1 MTASAAQDNMLKYLI
16 PKRTDH
22 ELVRLGPRED
32 GGYVVPRFA
41 LDRCS
46 CLFSYG
52 IGAEY
57 RAELEFI
64 EHYQKPIYSF
74 DHTIAHWAL
83 PREINHTSEGLGFG
97 EGCRDFIEHCR
108 ERQVGMGAFAKID
121 VEGHEYEYFLNVDI
135 DTFADL
141 AIGLCLEVHWLHHP
155 EIQKHFID
163 MMKVLERNYT
173 LVHTHANNWGEK
185 FSYDRYE
192 IYNVYELTFLHNR
205 YVKQVAAVT
214 DSYPLQN
221 LDYPNNPHLPDY
233 DFPFFKDER
242 LVA

>member
-41 LDRCS
+41 LDRCN

-64 EHYQKPIYSF
+64 GHYQKPIYSF

-97 EGCRDFIEHCR
+97 EGCRGFGEGWR
-108 ERQVGMGAFAKID
+108 AF
-121 VEGHEYEYFLNVDI
+121 
-135 DTFADL
+135 
-141 AIGLCLEVHWLHHP
+141 
-155 EIQKHFID
+155 
-163 MMKVLERNYT
+163 
-173 LVHTHANNWGEK
+173 
-185 FSYDRYE
+185 
-192 IYNVYELTFLHNR
+192 
-205 YVKQVAAVT
+205 
-214 DSYPLQN
+214 
-221 LDYPNNPHLPDY
+221 
-233 DFPFFKDER
+233 
-242 LVA
+242 